1 MKKFSILLCLGGVAL
16 TLGSCSILN
25 KTSSNPV
32 ASNPDIYI
40 VNNFVQIKDNPVWFA
55 TRKKTEDMI
64 IDLSGNVIKVGEL

>member
-40 VNNFVQIKDNPVWFA
+40 VNNSV
-55 TRKKTEDMI
+55 
-64 IDLSGNVIKVGEL
+64 